1 MAKRAATERASL
13 FMSSLVSDLILSR
26 STHGRSYTRSVES
39 RVTVSRTSPDDIQQR
54 QIIVKLDGKR
64 LGELMSGDEISRVV
78 EPGKHRLNV
87 DNTWNWK
94 NVDFTV
100 APGEHVRFQTV
111 NRGGRFTW
119 FLVGTLGVGPMYVHI
134 ERVPDAANQAL

>member
-1 MAKRAATERASL
+1 
-13 FMSSLVSDLILSR
+13 
-26 STHGRSYTRSVES
+26 
-39 RVTVSRTSPDDIQQR
+39 
-54 QIIVKLDGKR
+54 
-64 LGELMSGDEISRVV
+64 MSGDEISRVV

-100 APGEHVRFQTV
+100 APGEQVRFQTV

>member
-1 MAKRAATERASL
+1 
-13 FMSSLVSDLILSR
+13 
-26 STHGRSYTRSVES
+26 VES

-100 APGEHVRFQTV
+100 APGEQVRFQTV

>member
-1 MAKRAATERASL
+1 
-13 FMSSLVSDLILSR
+13 
-26 STHGRSYTRSVES
+26 VES
-39 RVTVSRTSPDDIQQR
+39 RVTISRTSPEDVKQR

-64 LGELMSGDEISRVV
+64 LGELMHGDEISRIV
-78 EPGKHRLNV
+78 EPGRHRLQV

-94 NVDFTV
+94 TV
-100 APGEHVRFQTV
+100 EFDATPGQHVRFQTV

-134 ERVPDAANQAL
+134 ERVPDAEGAFAPAP

>member
-1 MAKRAATERASL
+1 MTSHA
-13 FMSSLVSDLILSR
+13 
-26 STHGRSYTRSVES
+26 HYTRSVES
-39 RVTVSRTSPDDIQQR
+39 GVTASRVTISRTSQDDIKQR

-64 LGELMSGDEISRVV
+64 LGELMQGDEISQAV
-78 EPGKHRLNV
+78 EPGPHRLQV

-94 NVDFTV
+94 NVAFNL
-100 APGEHVRFQTV
+100 APGEHARFQTV

-134 ERVPDAANQAL
+134 ERVDQAA

>member
-1 MAKRAATERASL
+1 
-13 FMSSLVSDLILSR
+13 
-26 STHGRSYTRSVES
+26 VES
-39 RVTVSRTSPDDIQQR
+39 SVTVVRKSPDDIKQR

-64 LGELMSGDEISRVV
+64 LGELMHGDEISRAV
-78 EPGKHRLNV
+78 EPGRHRLQV

-100 APGEHVRFQTV
+100 APGEHLRFRTI
-111 NRGGRFTW
+111 NRMGRFSW

-134 ERVPDAANQAL
+134 ERVPDQVDQAV

>member
-1 MAKRAATERASL
+1 MNN
-13 FMSSLVSDLILSR
+13 SSGEPILSR
-26 STHGRSYTRSVES
+26 EAQS
-39 RVTVSRTSPDDIQQR
+39 RVTVSRTSPDDIKQR

-64 LGELMSGDEISRVV
+64 LGELMPGDEISREL
-78 EPGKHRLNV
+78 EPGRHRLQV

-100 APGEHVRFQTV
+100 APGEHARFQTV

-119 FLVGTLGVGPMYVHI
+119 FLVGTLGVGPMYVSV
-134 ERVPDAANQAL
+134 ERVPEPSNHTV

>member
-1 MAKRAATERASL
+1 MRVHSIFETTPFTWLK
-13 FMSSLVSDLILSR
+13 DLR
-26 STHGRSYTRSVES
+26 VYTRSVES
-39 RVTVSRTSPDDIQQR
+39 RVTVSRTAPDDVQQR

-64 LGELMSGDEISRVV
+64 LGELMSGDEMTRVV

-94 NVDFTV
+94 NIDFNV
-100 APGEHVRFQTV
+100 APGEHIRFQTV

-134 ERVPDAANQAL
+134 ERVPAETNQAL